1 MDTFRKIN
9 CNEKITN
16 VRASEVEKVI
26 LREVQNGYKFL
37 YKEDEIPI
45 MAIGCDTEIEVFY
58 TLVLKKLIQ
67 SVLLASITLG
77 TCVSTSLGRDNIS
90 RGLLFWHNC

>member
-1 MDTFRKIN
+1 MK
-9 CNEKITN
+9 KITN

-58 TLVLKKLIQ
+58 SLVFEK
-67 SVLLASITLG
+67 
-77 TCVSTSLGRDNIS
+77 N
-90 RGLLFWHNC
+90 

>member
-1 MDTFRKIN
+1 MK
-9 CNEKITN
+9 KITN

-45 MAIGCDTEIEVFY
+45 MAIGCDTEIEVFI
-58 TLVLKKLIQ
+58 LWFLKKINPVGFACFHNSGYLCIYK
-67 SVLLASITLG
+67 
-77 TCVSTSLGRDNIS
+77 S
-90 RGLLFWHNC
+90 RTG

>member
-1 MDTFRKIN
+1 MK
-9 CNEKITN
+9 KITN

-58 TLVLKKLIQ
+58 KMCIRDRYR
-67 SVLLASITLG
+67 SAFLL
-77 TCVSTSLGRDNIS
+77 
-90 RGLLFWHNC
+90 

>member
-1 MDTFRKIN
+1 MK
-9 CNEKITN
+9 KITN

-37 YKEDEIPI
+37 YTEDEIPI

-58 TLVLKKLIQ
+58 TLVFEK
-67 SVLLASITLG
+67 
-77 TCVSTSLGRDNIS
+77 N
-90 RGLLFWHNC
+90 

>member
-1 MDTFRKIN
+1 MLNFLWIPFGKIN

-26 LREVQNGYKFL
+26 LREVQNGYKFI

-58 TLVLKKLIQ
+58 TLVLKKINPVGFACFHNSGYLCIYK
-67 SVLLASITLG
+67 
-77 TCVSTSLGRDNIS
+77 S
-90 RGLLFWHNC
+90 RTG